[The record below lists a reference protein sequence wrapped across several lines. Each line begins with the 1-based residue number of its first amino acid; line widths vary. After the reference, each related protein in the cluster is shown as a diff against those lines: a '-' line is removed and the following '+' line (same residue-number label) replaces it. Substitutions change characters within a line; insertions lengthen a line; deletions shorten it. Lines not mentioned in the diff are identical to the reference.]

1 MIPLYLAKM
10 KDLQKSNMSIWLEFQ
25 QGNWDVNKSHLSF
38 CALGADHAL
47 EQVNKW
53 MKITGGLVGITQ
65 NENARTRFFLVAP
78 EMTRLKTKAK
88 QMANL
93 SNKENLR
100 HHELGKS
107 FINSRLM

>member
-1 MIPLYLAKM
+1 M
-10 KDLQKSNMSIWLEFQ
+10 
-25 QGNWDVNKSHLSF
+25 NKSHLSF

-47 EQVNKW
+47 EQVSKW
-53 MKITGGLVGITQ
+53 MKITGGLVGIAQ

-78 EMTRLKTKAK
+78 EMTRVYTGAK

-100 HHELGKS
+100 HRELGK
-107 FINSRLM
+107 IYPL